1 MGIQSCAALMRDSG
15 GGSIINVGS
24 TTGLEGHWIAAYSA
38 SKWGLRALTRSAAI
52 DLAPW
57 NIRCNT
63 LCPGLV
69 NTPMSSVMPP
79 AVISQFHA
87 ASAIPR
93 GCEPEEIAYA
103 ALFLASD
110 ESSFITGI
118 DLPIDGGFSG
128 VGVYGQIKAAADRA
142 GQAT

>member
-1 MGIQSCAALMRDSG
+1 M
-15 GGSIINVGS
+15 
-24 TTGLEGHWIAAYSA
+24 
-38 SKWGLRALTRSAAI
+38 
-52 DLAPW
+52 
-57 NIRCNT
+57 
-63 LCPGLV
+63 
-69 NTPMSSVMPP
+69 MPP